1 MRELKAFVTKDLW
14 RKCQF
19 PLLMAL
25 GTLPIAVL
33 LLNSLTGDGLNA
45 LPVFPAAYAALAV
58 LCLAVRGRLRLPA
71 GLLGSGALA
80 ALGFL
85 LLPVSAHPGVLLI
98 PGLYAIL
105 LLITLPMGG
114 WSRSREIYPAWYVVG
129 VVAHILGQI
138 AVNVNNRTGNH
149 PMLGEAASMLLWS
162 FIAFATL
169 ALLSMNRGTLNTAS
183 LGRQR
188 VPQRMKQRNVFFT
201 LALLALAIFLAALPE
216 VIRAVQTAW
225 NFLVMAVTSLFA
237 LLARLLTRSPDEGGG
252 IGGDM
257 AMGSLPSE
265 AAEPSLLAQI
275 LEKAVYVL
283 AFAAAVALVVFAV
296 WKLYVKLKALV
307 KALAKRLALFA
318 QASGEDFVD
327 EVTDTRD
334 EGEQERV
341 SLLGTLKK
349 RLTRVDER
357 KLSPGERVRYRYGRL
372 MAKHSEWAPGQTAR
386 EGLPEDAAA
395 LYERVRYNGE
405 ELSTEEADAFSDKIR
420 RL

>member
-1 MRELKAFVTKDLW
+1 MRELKAFAPKDLW
-14 RKCQF
+14 HKCQF

-25 GTLPIAVL
+25 GTLPAAVL
-33 LLNSLTGDGLNA
+33 LLNTFVGDGLSA
-45 LPVFPAAYAALAV
+45 LPAFPAAYAALAV
-58 LCLAVRGRLRLPA
+58 LCLAVKGRLRLPA
-71 GLLGSGALA
+71 GLLGCA
-80 ALGFL
+80 ALVVLGIA
-85 LLPVSAHPGVLLI
+85 LLPVVDHPGALLI
-98 PGLYAIL
+98 PGLYAIML
-105 LLITLPMGG
+105 LLSLPMGG
-114 WSRSREIYPAWYVVG
+114 WSRNREIHPFWCVMG
-129 VVAHILGQI
+129 VVAHIVGQI
-138 AVNVNNRTGNH
+138 AVNVHNRTGNH
-149 PMLGEAASMLLWS
+149 PMLGEAAPMLLWS

-169 ALLSMNRGTLNTAS
+169 ALLSMNRSTMNTAS

-188 VPQRMKQRNVFFT
+188 VPQRMKRRNVFFT
-201 LALLALAIFLAALPE
+201 LAMLALVIFLAALPE

-237 LLARLLTRSPDEGGG
+237 LLTKLLTRPPDEGGG
-252 IGGDM
+252 TGGDM
-257 AMGSLPSE
+257 ALGGLAAE

-275 LEKAVYVL
+275 LEKVAYAL

-318 QASGEDFVD
+318 QSSSEDFVD
-327 EVTDTRD
+327 EVTDTRG

-357 KLSPGERVRYRYGRL
+357 RLSPGERVRYRYGRL
-372 MAKHSEWAPGQTAR
+372 MAKHAEWSPGQTAR
-386 EGLPEDAAA
+386 EGLPEDAAS
-395 LYERVRYNGE
+395 LYERVRYNE
-405 ELSTEEADAFSDKIR
+405 EKISAEEADAFSDKIR